1 MDLAREVRGDKA
13 QFEKRRCLTMPEK
26 KRYLK
31 LKLQNPKD
39 AQEYIRR
46 LLRNLKER
54 GPDAEIEYLGR
65 ISQILSVWLKSYELN
80 KLEDIEARL
89 TVLEQA
95 KR

>member
-1 MDLAREVRGDKA
+1 
-13 QFEKRRCLTMPEK
+13 MPEK
-26 KRYLK
+26 KRYLR
-31 LKLQNPKD
+31 LKLENPTD

-80 KLEDIEARL
+80 KLDDIEKR
-89 TVLEQA
+89 LEQLE
-95 KR
+95 KEKKK

>member
-1 MDLAREVRGDKA
+1 
-13 QFEKRRCLTMPEK
+13 MPVK
-26 KRYLK
+26 KRYLR
-31 LKLQNPKD
+31 LKLENPTD

-80 KLEDIEARL
+80 KLDDIEKRL
-89 TVLEQA
+89 AALEKEAA
-95 KR
+95 KK

>member
-1 MDLAREVRGDKA
+1 
-13 QFEKRRCLTMPEK
+13 MPEK
-26 KRYLK
+26 KRYLR
-31 LKLQNPKD
+31 LKLQNPTD

-80 KLEDIEARL
+80 KLDEIEKRL
-89 TVLEQA
+89 AVLERDKENQ
-95 KR
+95 K